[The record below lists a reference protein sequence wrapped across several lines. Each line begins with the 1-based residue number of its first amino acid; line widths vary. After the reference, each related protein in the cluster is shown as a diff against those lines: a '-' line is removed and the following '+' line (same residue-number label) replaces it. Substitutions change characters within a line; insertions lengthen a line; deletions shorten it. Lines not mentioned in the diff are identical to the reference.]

1 MKPRVL
7 KLASCLSL
15 LAFFF
20 ASGPA
25 MADDA
30 ALFNMVKD
38 MQEKMAEMQKTINQQ
53 NQKISQLER
62 REPQI
67 VSAPSAT
74 GEAAGAA
81 PMSDYEFN
89 ERLAAATGGANKWLK
104 DLSFKGDLRLRYEA
118 FNYDLDSAA
127 ETDDR
132 NRFRYRLR
140 FGWEKKF
147 SEDMKVAFSLA
158 SGENTGTNGLNIDP
172 TSTNT
177 TFDNNFNFKVINV
190 EKAYASYSPSFLRGY
205 GPLKK
210 TTIIAGKHD
219 NKFEKGSSDMIWD
232 RDVKPEGVTETMDFK
247 FLDTGDFDLNGWATF
262 GQFILDE
269 DAATRGDANLFAYQ
283 IGLNPTIY
291 TPFFDRPLDLTQA
304 LSLYDYN
311 NYARNSNFIIGT
323 TGNLGRGNANFDNV
337 ATELDAGK
345 FKVIESYSELA
356 VYPGGLPVRFH
367 VDLAGNPA
375 AEVNHEHT
383 LQGENEEFA
392 YGFGIKLGGI
402 VKKGDWETGYAYKHI
417 GANAVVGAFNDSDFG
432 DGHSG
437 KAGHVFKGAY
447 ALTDTLSLGAAAIFV
462 ENLNAYSFGILGQ
475 KQRRFQVDLVW
486 KF

>member
-1 MKPRVL
+1 MKPRIL
-7 KLASCLSL
+7 RLATCLSL

-20 ASGPA
+20 SSPA

-30 ALFNMVKD
+30 QIFEMVKS
-38 MQEKMAEMQKTINQQ
+38 MQKKMDEMQKTIYQQ
-53 NQKISQLER
+53 DQKIDQLEKR
-62 REPQI
+62 PPQI
-67 VSAPSAT
+67 QVAPSAGT
-74 GEAAGAA
+74 EAVPAP

-89 ERLAAATGGANKWLK
+89 ERLANATGGANKWLK

-118 FNYDLDSAA
+118 FNYDLGSSA

-147 SEDMKVAFSLA
+147 SDDMKIGFSLA

-177 TFDNNFNFKVINV
+177 TFDNNFNFKVINI

-205 GPLKK
+205 GPLTK
-210 TTIIAGKHD
+210 TTLIAGKHD

-232 RDVKPEGVTETMDFK
+232 RDVKPEGITETMDFK
-247 FLDTGDFDLNGWATF
+247 LLDTSNFDLNGWATF

-269 DAATRGDANLFAYQ
+269 DASTRGDANLFAYQ
-283 IGLNPTIY
+283 IGLNPVIY
-291 TPFFDRPLDLTQA
+291 TPLFDRPVDLTQA
-304 LSLYDYN
+304 FSLYSYN
-311 NYARNSNFIIGT
+311 NYARNSNFIIG
-323 TGNLGRGNANFDNV
+323 GSSLARGNTNV
-337 ATELDAGK
+337 DGVTTELDAGA

-356 VYPGGLPVRFH
+356 IYPGGLPTRFH
-367 VDLAGNPA
+367 LDLAGNPA
-375 AEVNHEHT
+375 SQSVAV
-383 LQGENEEFA
+383 QGANEAFA
-392 YGFGIKLGGI
+392 YGFGVKLGGI
-402 VKKGDWETGYAYKHI
+402 VKKGDWETGYTYKHI

-437 KAGHVFKGAY
+437 KAGHVFKAGY
-447 ALTDTLSLGAAAIFV
+447 ALTDSLTLGAAAIFV
-462 ENLNAYSFGILGQ
+462 ENLNAYSFGILDQ
-475 KQRRFQVDLVW
+475 KQRRFQMDLVW